1 MKSQINTNEYHY
13 FRPRKDFLIKFVNQR
28 NLVSKKIREL
38 LKTKKHLKINISKR
52 SSKQTLYEKLVYIN
66 KMLIEKQECKDI
78 NIWQKKFEVFGRLF
92 ESYDRKNIKIKDSIL
107 AGPNIYLEFANCLL
121 LTYSLKND
129 VKYFSTFLKVIDLL
143 CSMEYSSFSRSN
155 LKLFVKLIKHESK
168 VIKKFKSEI
177 IK

>member
-1 MKSQINTNEYHY
+1 
-13 FRPRKDFLIKFVNQR
+13 
-28 NLVSKKIREL
+28 
-38 LKTKKHLKINISKR
+38 
-52 SSKQTLYEKLVYIN
+52 
-66 KMLIEKQECKDI
+66 MLIEKQECKDI

-92 ESYDRKNIKIKDSIL
+92 ESYDRKNIKIKDSII

-121 LTYSLKND
+121 LTYSLKDD

-155 LKLFVKLIKHESK
+155 LKLFVKLIKLESK